1 MTTIAPENANWPTIR
16 EAERAD
22 LLAIYRIEQAS
33 FEQPWPFAAFETYL
47 GEPGFLVAE
56 DSDVVGY
63 VVADTIPSH
72 GQDLGHIK
80 DLAVHESRRGEG
92 IGTLLLTRALAI
104 LETEGVRSTKLEVRE
119 SNESARSLY
128 ETHDF
133 EHRRTIP
140 GYYSDGEDAL
150 VLVRGL

>member
-1 MTTIAPENANWPTIR
+1 MTTTAPGSVTRPEIR
-16 EAERAD
+16 AAERAD

-33 FEQPWPFAAFETYL
+33 FEQPWPFTAFEDYL
-47 GEPGFLVAE
+47 NEPGFLVAD
-56 DSDVVGY
+56 DSGVVGY
-63 VVADTIPSH
+63 VVADAIPSH
-72 GQDLGHIK
+72 GRDLGHIK

-92 IGTLLLTRALAI
+92 IGTLLLTRALSI
-104 LETEGVRSTKLEVRE
+104 LEAEGVRSTKLEVRE
-119 SNESARSLY
+119 SNDTAVSLY
-128 ETHDF
+128 ETHGF